1 MGGGPCYFLNEEE
14 EISMKSIFNE
24 NLRPRKILRRVNL
37 TIAGVRKGGIRI
49 KYLFIAVLVFYGL
62 STLNIQ
68 DMTEGGGRQWRQGI
82 RKRSQH
88 FASGS
93 VRSALWLGGP
103 SPIDQDILRQNLKYI
118 RFSQITMQ
126 KYQDLARYTNDVEY
140 LSKLR

>member
-1 MGGGPCYFLNEEE
+1 
-14 EISMKSIFNE
+14 MKSIFNE

-82 RKRSQH
+82 RRQLQH
-88 FASGS
+88 CASGS
-93 VRSALWLGGP
+93 VRWALWLGGP
-103 SPIDQDILRQNLKYI
+103 SPRDQNILHQNLKYI
-118 RFSQITMQ
+118 GFSQITMQ
-126 KYQDLARYTNDVEY
+126 KISGFSPVDQ
-140 LSKLR
+140 